1 MFIKDTNT
9 SNTQKAINGISSQT
23 LVTLS
28 LGVIEIAL
36 FSIMSRLLSKEDF
49 GYYAVISAIMVVFAS
64 FSETG
69 IGAAIIQ
76 RKETDRNYI
85 NNAFTLS
92 LLFGSFI
99 MIILLLLAGIISDI
113 VADEKIKLPLRL
125 MAITLLLNN
134 LISINV
140 SIMYK
145 KLQFLL
151 VGYINLF
158 SLIFTS
164 ILTIILAYKGF
175 GYYAIITR
183 AILTSVL
190 TFAISLFFCK
200 TKYSLALN
208 KEITKTIF
216 RFSGWLMAS
225 VVFRNLAQ
233 QIDRLMMPNLMSI
246 TTLGAYNRP
255 KDFINNISSKINGI
269 FDTVL
274 FPVLSNIQNE
284 SIRLVN
290 AFRRSFYLLN
300 LFSIFLGISFII
312 NSELI
317 IHIFFG
323 EKWLFL
329 QNVFCVFAISF
340 IFNVDGRL
348 ADCFLRSL
356 ALTKQQFYFRVV
368 ETIVKFV
375 FLLIGYQWGMIGV
388 ATFIVVADAL
398 MKIIKIFYVAL
409 KLNIGFHI
417 LVIEFVNSS
426 KFLLFFIPISLILF
440 FMSPHTWSGEIVT
453 LMVFIIVTIL
463 VFLFLPKFVGKHYYD
478 DVWSKCLDKVR
489 VISNKRGVN
498 KKQQV

>member
-1 MFIKDTNT
+1 MIIKDTNT
-9 SNTQKAINGISSQT
+9 SNTQKAIKGISSQT

-49 GYYAVISAIMVVFAS
+49 GYYAVISAIMVVFTS

-99 MIILLLLAGIISDI
+99 MIILLLLSGVISDI
-113 VADEKIKLPLRL
+113 VADEKIKQPLRL

-158 SLIFTS
+158 SLLLTS
-164 ILTIILAYKGF
+164 IIAIILAYKGF

-183 AILTSVL
+183 AILTSIL

-200 TKYSLALN
+200 TKFSFFLN

-233 QIDRLMMPNLMSI
+233 QIDRLMMPSLMSI

-284 SIRLVN
+284 SIRLEN

-300 LFSIFLGISFII
+300 LFSIFIGVAFII

-323 EKWLFL
+323 GNWLFL
-329 QNVFCVFAISF
+329 RNVFCIFALSF

-368 ETIVKFV
+368 ESIVKII
-375 FLLIGYQWGMIGV
+375 FLLIGCQWGMIGV
-388 ATFIVVADAL
+388 ATFVVLADAL
-398 MKIIKIFYVAL
+398 MKIVKIFYVAQ

-417 LVIEFVNSS
+417 LVEEFVKSS
-426 KFLLFFIPISLILF
+426 KFLLLFCPIGFILF
-440 FMSPHTWSGEIVT
+440 LKSPHTWSGEVVT
-453 LMVFIIVTIL
+453 LI
-463 VFLFLPKFVGKHYYD
+463 VFLIVAIVVFFFFPKFVGKHYYD
-478 DVWSKCLDKVR
+478 DVWTKCRDKAVHYYQKLEK
-489 VISNKRGVN
+489 NKRHI
-498 KKQQV
+498 